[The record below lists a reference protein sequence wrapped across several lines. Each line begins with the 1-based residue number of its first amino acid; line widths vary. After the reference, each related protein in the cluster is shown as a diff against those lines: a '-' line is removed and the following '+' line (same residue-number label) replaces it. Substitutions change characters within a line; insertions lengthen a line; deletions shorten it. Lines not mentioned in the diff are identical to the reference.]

1 MDVLYFLKE
10 RTRLIGEYYEHAARP
25 FNEIIRKIEAEEEPY
40 IPPYSEDPEPAFLS
54 EWIEADEL
62 LEVTGRCCIS
72 MLSASLQLYF
82 KTWEHELRLTCWA
95 DFKGSF
101 DRKGWLHGYRRCFAE
116 RAGIDWSHSVQRT
129 SPSSSRWCWR
139 GTGISIPRTSRR
151 FE

>member
-10 RTRLIGEYYEHAARP
+10 RTRLIRDYYEHAARP
-25 FNEIIRKIEAEEEPY
+25 FNEIIRKIEAAEEPY

-82 KTWEHELRLTCWA
+82 KTWEHELRLTCRTE
-95 DFKGSF
+95 FKGYEIRS
-101 DRKGWLHGYRRCFAE
+101 LE
-116 RAGIDWSHSVQRT
+116 GIG
-129 SPSSSRWCWR
+129 SPSRLKPPIQNR
-139 GTGISIPRTSRR
+139 YRHLNAGR
-151 FE
+151 